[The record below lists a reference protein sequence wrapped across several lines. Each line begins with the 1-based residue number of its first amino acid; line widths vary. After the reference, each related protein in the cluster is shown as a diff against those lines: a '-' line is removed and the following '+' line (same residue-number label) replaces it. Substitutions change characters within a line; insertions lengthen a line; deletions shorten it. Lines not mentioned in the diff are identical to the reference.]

1 MNVKKRRFE
10 YIGFV
15 LPLLLA
21 VICLLSVT
29 TNNYQAFLPIP
40 MPQELV
46 GEYEKIGQ
54 KPEHK
59 AAGKGQSIA
68 GKKLIQFY
76 KGIFKR

>member
-40 MPQELV
+40 MP
-46 GEYEKIGQ
+46 
-54 KPEHK
+54 PETPRSPLPSEVFS
-59 AAGKGQSIA
+59 Q
-68 GKKLIQFY
+68 
-76 KGIFKR
+76 